1 MPKMPETVI
10 IGAQV
15 FRIVERSRKEDGM
28 LSDGAYGYTL
38 DQDNLIVV
46 DADIHL
52 SKKRVTVIHEIMH
65 AIRMTNDSPIKPKK
79 EDEFDDI
86 EHYFISMWEGNL
98 IKVLKDN
105 PKLMKWIFEDE

>member
-1 MPKMPETVI
+1 MPGTVV

-15 FRIVERSRKEDGM
+15 FKIVERSRKEDGM
-28 LSDGAYGYTL
+28 LNDGAYGYTL

-52 SKKRVTVIHEIMH
+52 SKKRVTVVHEIMH

-98 IKVLKDN
+98 IKVFKEN

>member
-1 MPKMPETVI
+1 MPKMPENIV

-15 FRIVERSRKEDGM
+15 FRLVERSRKEDGM

-38 DQDNLIVV
+38 DQENLIVV
-46 DADIHL
+46 DSETHL
-52 SKKRVTVIHEIMH
+52 SKKRVTVVHEIMH
-65 AIRMTNDSPIKPKK
+65 AIRMINDSPIKPKK

-98 IKVLKDN
+98 IKVFKDN